1 MVEKILVN
9 NLEKYD
15 LSFFS
20 IVMQLRTINFLQ
32 ENKALNE
39 KIYKCAKSKIK
50 ENLQF
55 CTTPMK
61 PLQLNA
67 KKG

>member
-9 NLEKYD
+9 NLERYD
-15 LSFFS
+15 LSFFN

-32 ENKALNE
+32 ENKVLNE
-39 KIYKCAKSKIK
+39 EIYKCVKSKIK

-55 CTTPMK
+55 CTTSIK

>member
-1 MVEKILVN
+1 
-9 NLEKYD
+9 
-15 LSFFS
+15 
-20 IVMQLRTINFLQ
+20 MQLRTINFLQ

-50 ENLQF
+50 GNLQF
-55 CTTPMK
+55 CTASIK
-61 PLQLNA
+61 PLQLNT

>member
-32 ENKALNE
+32 ENKALSE
-39 KIYKCAKSKIK
+39 KIYKCTKSKIK
-50 ENLQF
+50 GNLQF
-55 CTTPMK
+55 CTTPIK